1 VKGKSHAKSL
11 TQDPLSLP
19 VTPSKARKSWSLRPG
34 QAQTEMIMQ
43 GGDAIARIPVEARTI
58 RKLKLRI
65 IPFILI
71 LYVISF
77 LDRINIGF
85 AKSELDKDL
94 AMASHQFGLAVG
106 IFFIGYALFEIPSN
120 LILHK
125 VGART
130 WLARILI
137 VWGFVSALTGLVQN
151 VNQLYLARFLLGW
164 AEAGYF
170 PGIILYLTY
179 WFRRPEQAQ
188 VLALLLIGIP
198 ITSIVGGPL
207 SGLILDHI
215 HWLGLSS
222 WRWLFILEGIP
233 AVIGG
238 VLTYYLLPSRPA
250 EATFLAGDER
260 NWIVHQLEQEAEEKR
275 KTLSVSAARALVNG
289 RVWHLASI
297 GFALGTALFIACF
310 YLPQIVKKLSSGYS
324 NTTVGLLVM
333 VPNIAG
339 LVCMILI
346 SRSSDR
352 RRERRWH
359 AAIPACIGGIACLL
373 FGVSHSTILSIALLC
388 LIAVGIYGAAG
399 PFWALPCELLTGFSA
414 ASGIALITSI
424 AGLGGFVGPYAVGL
438 IQQRTGSLQSSLDV
452 AGIALLVFAPLLLL
466 LRAREIPQGIDR

>member
-1 VKGKSHAKSL
+1 MMNEG
-11 TQDPLSLP
+11 
-19 VTPSKARKSWSLRPG
+19 
-34 QAQTEMIMQ
+34 E
-43 GGDAIARIPVEARTI
+43 AIAPISIEVRTI

-65 IPFILI
+65 IPFILL
-71 LYVISF
+71 LYIISF

-85 AKSELDKDL
+85 AKVEIDKDL
-94 AMASHQFGLAVG
+94 AITSHQFGLAAG
-106 IFFIGYALFEIPSN
+106 ILFIGYALFEIPSN

-125 VGART
+125 IGARI

-137 VWGFVSALTGLVQN
+137 IWGLVSALTGLVQN
-151 VNQLYLARFLLGW
+151 MHQLYLARFLLGT

-238 VLTYYLLPSRPA
+238 VLTYGLLPSRPA
-250 EATFLAGDER
+250 EASFLADDEK
-260 NWIVHQLEQEAEEKR
+260 NWITQELERESEEKR
-275 KTLSVSAARALVNG
+275 KALSVSAAGALVNG

-297 GFALGTALFIACF
+297 GFALGTALFIAAVF
-310 YLPQIVKKLSSGYS
+310 LPQIVKKLSSGYS
-324 NTTVGLLVM
+324 NTTIGLLVM

-339 LVCMILI
+339 LVFMILI

-359 AAIPACIGGIACLL
+359 AAISACVGGIACLL
-373 FGVSHSTILSIALLC
+373 FGASHSTLLSIALLS
-388 LIAVGIYGAAG
+388 LIAAGIYGAAG

-424 AGLGGFVGPYAVGL
+424 ASLGGFVGPYVVGL
-438 IQQRTGSLQSSLDV
+438 IQQRTGNVQSSLEV
-452 AGIALLVFAPLLLL
+452 VGIALLVFATLLLL
-466 LRAREIPQGIDR
+466 LSEKETVKTADQAQGV

>member
-1 VKGKSHAKSL
+1 MATAEA
-11 TQDPLSLP
+11 TQAIERR
-19 VTPSKARKSWSLRPG
+19 T
-34 QAQTEMIMQ
+34 
-43 GGDAIARIPVEARTI
+43 IARVSWRLLPLVALAYCIAYIDRSN
-58 RKLKLRI
+58 
-65 IPFILI
+65 
-71 LYVISF
+71 ISVAA
-77 LDRINIGF
+77 LTMN
-85 AKSELDKDL
+85 KDL
-94 AMASHQFGLAVG
+94 GFSAYLYGWGAG
-106 IFFIGYALFEIPSN
+106 IFFFGYFLFEIPSN

-125 VGART
+125 IGARI

-137 VWGFVSALTGLVQN
+137 IWGLVSALTGLVQN
-151 VNQLYLARFLLGW
+151 MHQLYLARFLLGT

-238 VLTYYLLPSRPA
+238 VLTYGLLPSRPA
-250 EATFLAGDER
+250 EASFLADDEK
-260 NWIVHQLEQEAEEKR
+260 NWITQELERESEEKR
-275 KTLSVSAARALVNG
+275 KALSVSAAGALVNG

-297 GFALGTALFIACF
+297 GFALGTALFIAAVF
-310 YLPQIVKKLSSGYS
+310 LPQIVKKLSSGYS

-339 LVCMILI
+339 LVFMILI

-359 AAIPACIGGIACLL
+359 AAISACVGGIACLL
-373 FGVSHSTILSIALLC
+373 FGASHSTLLSIALLS
-388 LIAVGIYGAAG
+388 LIAAGIYGAAG

-424 AGLGGFVGPYAVGL
+424 ASLGGFVGPYVVGL
-438 IQQRTGSLQSSLDV
+438 IQQRTGNVQSSLEV
-452 AGIALLVFAPLLLL
+452 VGIALLVFATLLLL
-466 LRAREIPQGIDR
+466 LPKRPVHNGAGEE

>member
-1 VKGKSHAKSL
+1 
-11 TQDPLSLP
+11 
-19 VTPSKARKSWSLRPG
+19 
-34 QAQTEMIMQ
+34 MIMN
-43 GGDAIARIPVEARTI
+43 GAEAIAPISVEAKTI

-65 IPFILI
+65 LPFILI
-71 LYVISF
+71 LYIVSF

-85 AKSELDKDL
+85 AKLAMDKDL

-106 IFFIGYALFEIPSN
+106 ILFIGYALFEIPSN

-125 VGART
+125 IGARI
-130 WLARILI
+130 WLARILV
-137 VWGFVSALTGLVQN
+137 VWGLVSALTGLVQN
-151 VNQLYLARFLLGW
+151 VHQLYLARFLLGW

-238 VLTYYLLPSRPA
+238 VLTYCLLPSRPA
-250 EATFLAGDER
+250 EASFLADDEK
-260 NWIVHQLEQEAEEKR
+260 NWITQELERESEEKR
-275 KTLSVSAARALVNG
+275 RALSISAAGALVNG

-297 GFALGTALFIACF
+297 GFALGTALFIASF
-310 YLPQIVKKLSSGYS
+310 YLPQIVQKLSSGFS
-324 NTTVGLLVM
+324 NTTIGLLVM

-339 LVCMILI
+339 LLFMILI

-359 AAIPACIGGIACLL
+359 AAISACVGGIACLL
-373 FGVSHSTILSIALLC
+373 FGASHSAGLSIALLC

-424 AGLGGFVGPYAVGL
+424 ASLGGFVGPYVVGL
-438 IQQRTGSLQSSLDV
+438 IQQRTGNLQSSLDV
-452 AGIALLVFAPLLLL
+452 AGIALLVFATLLLL
-466 LRAREIPQGIDR
+466 LRAREMPESIDR